1 MKLQMATESTES
13 TEKYE
18 LDIDISSEFS
28 GFRGYISN
36 GCRKP
41 AQRIIYNSRSPSEGS
56 TRAERRPARPDANTE
71 AVTVSASAT
80 A

>member
-1 MKLQMATESTES
+1 MATESTES
-13 TEKYE
+13 TEKHE
-18 LDIDISSEFS
+18 LNSDIFS
-28 GFRGYISN
+28 GFSGYILMIV
-36 GCRKP
+36 G
-41 AQRIIYNSRSPSEGS
+41 SRMSCFYYSSRRPSEGS

>member
-1 MKLQMATESTES
+1 MTTVLFA
-13 TEKYE
+13 
-18 LDIDISSEFS
+18 
-28 GFRGYISN
+28 G
-36 GCRKP
+36 KP
-41 AQRIIYNSRSPSEGS
+41 APTGRITLLWDDFGEMLLELFGFSEEFRRPESRFDYSSRRPSEGS